1 MIKDRSGVYIYMRNV
16 CYPMSVAI
24 CALYIDQSTK
34 SLKADNDKMLNA
46 DPSTCRRRAIDLH
59 FNPSTGLHPKH
70 RKGANYVADVI
81 YGQSIAFKVE
91 VRGRPTI

>member
-1 MIKDRSGVYIYMRNV
+1 MSNV

-46 DPSTCRRRAIDLH
+46 DPSTCHRRAIDLH
-59 FNPSTGLHPKH
+59 FTPPLTSTPSFERARIT
-70 RKGANYVADVI
+70 
-81 YGQSIAFKVE
+81 
-91 VRGRPTI
+91 